1 MLGTSSVWWPGAA
14 QWAGPGQAGDPG
26 GQSASPA
33 PERLTH
39 GRLSETP
46 AAACREP
53 GPSASCPEQRLP
65 HTALTQPG
73 RQAGAVVGGGT
84 DGRGSADS
92 RQDLTHET
100 DRERDI
106 RLLEWG
112 FPISAAGGVPPT
124 RTSTAAPIPPLLQQG
139 LQPSR
144 LAPALERPPSPKG
157 SLRGRGGAG
166 GPASEPPWAVS
177 PLCGFSWGPT
187 GLAGLVPKLRCDS
200 ATPWGPAVGQG
211 LPFTPAPRP
220 PASAGTGEWVRLC
233 TRKRRPRRP

>member
-1 MLGTSSVWWPGAA
+1 MWAQMLGTSSVWWPGAA

-112 FPISAAGGVPPT
+112 FPISAAGGVYLPLGPAQQPQSH
-124 RTSTAAPIPPLLQQG
+124 RSCSRACSLAGSPRLWRGPLPQRAASG
-139 LQPSR
+139 
-144 LAPALERPPSPKG
+144 
-157 SLRGRGGAG
+157 GGAG
-166 GPASEPPWAVS
+166 RGDQPLNPLGPCRHCA
-177 PLCGFSWGPT
+177 
-187 GLAGLVPKLRCDS
+187 DS
-200 ATPWGPAVGQG
+200 AGGPRGWQDWF
-211 LPFTPAPRP
+211 P
-220 PASAGTGEWVRLC
+220 S
-233 TRKRRPRRP
+233 